1 MRIRR
6 RTHMRDG
13 SSCGAAVQVQA
24 GGGGQQ
30 RVGDRQAQHAANG
43 ASHAL
48 NQRLLQ
54 RGASHGVQASSSCH
68 KRRTRTWRRGLRHR
82 DIIGRAPSGAVL
94 CKCYSSAVII

>member
-1 MRIRR
+1 
-6 RTHMRDG
+6 MRDG

-48 NQRLLQ
+48 NQRLL
-54 RGASHGVQASSSCH
+54 
-68 KRRTRTWRRGLRHR
+68 
-82 DIIGRAPSGAVL
+82 
-94 CKCYSSAVII
+94 